1 MMKRG
6 TVVCS
11 ITQGDRSAI
20 QIEVAGRLVDGKG
33 DVSFDREDVVVYRAD
48 ADPAAHVVDC
58 AQKIED
64 MLDEDVCRADRE
76 ETSMMRM
83 IHMRSDLFAL
93 TAQMRQGSTA
103 PQEAARTEEVA
114 DFARSLMLDI
124 DAGVGLALSDT
135 QIMDNLRERLVA
147 TTSDPDAADPHMEAF
162 ERGRLQAAA
171 VADYVRELGEVLEEC
186 LDLLRETY
194 RGYEPRIVRVP
205 AYSMFVCVPV
215 NSNGHTITNYWH
227 KQADPLAAARALR
240 DALRGPEWYH
250 TLVEALEAAADAKEA
265 GDE

>member
-147 TTSDPDAADPHMEAF
+147 TTSDPDAATPTW
-162 ERGRLQAAA
+162 RRSSG
-171 VADYVRELGEVLEEC
+171 VACRPPPSPTTCGSWARCWRSVSTSCGKRIADMNRASCGC
-186 LDLLRETY
+186 L
-194 RGYEPRIVRVP
+194 
-205 AYSMFVCVPV
+205 
-215 NSNGHTITNYWH
+215 HT
-227 KQADPLAAARALR
+227 ACLCACP
-240 DALRGPEWYH
+240 
-250 TLVEALEAAADAKEA
+250 
-265 GDE
+265 